1 MLRSDGMIGPFATL
15 GRAITMK
22 KPYVICHM
30 IPALDG
36 RIVTRRWGMAKR
48 GYDAYERIHRALKGD
63 AWIIGRISMAPYAG
77 KSRVPSRKVATVLPR
92 SDYVAPH
99 AAGTYAIGIDPSGKL
114 AWKVN
119 AVDGE
124 HAITVLSEAVSD
136 DYLAF
141 LRKRG
146 VSYVFGGRK
155 HIDVPLVLGKLRS
168 LFGIK
173 RLLLEGGGGING
185 SFAAADA
192 IDELSVI
199 IAPFIDGGRGIPS
212 LFDCMPGATGLRRLK
227 LMGSE
232 VLPGDLIWLRYKVR
246 R

>member
-1 MLRSDGMIGPFATL
+1 MISPIKASESA
-15 GRAITMK
+15 RAMK

-30 IPALDG
+30 IPSLDG
-36 RIVTRRWGMAKR
+36 RIVTGRWGMAKS

-77 KSRVPSRKVATVLPR
+77 KSRIPARKVATVLPR
-92 SDYVAPH
+92 CDYVAPH

-124 HAITVLSEAVSD
+124 HAITVLTEAVGD

-155 HIDVPLVLGKLRS
+155 QIDVPMVLGKLRT

-192 IDELSVI
+192 IDEVSVI
-199 IAPFIDGGRGIPS
+199 IAPFIDGGAGIPS
-212 LFDCMPGATGLRRLK
+212 LVDCATGATDVRRLK
-227 LMGSE
+227 LVDSE
-232 VLPGDLIWLRYKVR
+232 VLPGDLVWLRYKVKR
-246 R
+246 

>member
-1 MLRSDGMIGPFATL
+1 MIARITNSGK
-15 GRAITMK
+15 AITMK

-30 IPALDG
+30 IPSLDG
-36 RIVTRRWGMAKR
+36 RIVTNRWAMAKS
-48 GYDAYERIHRALKGD
+48 GYDAYERIHNALQGD

-77 KSRVPSRKVATVLPR
+77 KARVPSRKVATVLPR
-92 SDYVAPH
+92 SDYVAPDTT
-99 AAGTYAIGIDPSGKL
+99 ATYAIGIDPSGKL

-124 HAITVLSEAVSD
+124 HAITVLTEAVSD

-146 VSYVFGGRK
+146 VSYIFGGRK
-155 HIDVPLVLGKLRS
+155 DIEVPLVLGKLRS

-192 IDELSVI
+192 IDEISVI
-199 IAPFIDGGRGIPS
+199 IAPFIDGGKGIPS
-212 LFDCMPGATGLRRLK
+212 LCDCLPGATGLRRLK
-227 LMGSE
+227 LISSE
-232 VLPGDLIWLRYKVR
+232 VLAGDLVWLRYKVKH
-246 R
+246 